1 MVNKHTNYRPPL
13 VGEAWTYAMR
23 IFYRR
28 LPGRL
33 RGRRLTKDE
42 KMQVLASFTES
53 FKICGHLDQ
62 VALTTNQKVKL
73 AKAFQDKSPIILH
86 LSKGELID
94 GDDLMLTKT

>member
-1 MVNKHTNYRPPL
+1 
-13 VGEAWTYAMR
+13 MR

-28 LPGRL
+28 LHFKLLSLNISDFLTATLPGRP

-73 AKAFQDKSPIILH
+73 AKAFQDKSPITLH
-86 LSKGELID
+86 LSKGEIID